1 MCSLRDANEKL
12 QKKGVKVYGV
22 SFDTVDAQKTFVEK
36 QKLPFDLL
44 ADIDG
49 TVIKAFGVP
58 HRGKFASR
66 QAYLFSEEAGLDGNR
81 VLFLDLDQVIVG
93 DLRELAGLASTGGGK
108 CGRDG
113 LGG

>member
-1 MCSLRDANEKL
+1 MRDANEKL
-12 QKKGVKVYGV
+12 QKKGVKIYGV
-22 SFDTVDAQKTFVEK
+22 SFDTVDAQNTFVEK

-66 QAYLFSEEAGLDGNR
+66 QAYLFKDGKL
-81 VLFLDLDQVIVG
+81 VWKDEQ
-93 DLRELAGLASTGGGK
+93 ASTGGQGEDLLK
-108 CGRDG
+108 ALDG
-113 LGG
+113 LK

>member
-58 HRGKFASR
+58 HRGKFATR
-66 QAYLFSEEAGLDGNR
+66 QAYLFKDGKL
-81 VLFLDLDQVIVG
+81 VWKD
-93 DLRELAGLASTGGGK
+93 EKASTGGQGEDLLK
-108 CGRDG
+108 ALDG
-113 LGG
+113 LK